1 MVKRTRFGRTPPTPG
16 GLERH
21 DSKVPTLF
29 KDKDNRRP
37 KLAAYKVR
45 GFHKE
50 QKDQRPCQR
59 PRPLRLSIS
68 TARLSEEKFDQ
79 VFPPYCRT
87 STYPP
92 KATPPSSDIPKMD
105 DIEKA
110 TYPEAEDVD
119 LKQPASPVVET
130 SSSRSAT
137 PLSHIFRLALW
148 QPLTFAP
155 GPATSTAGRTGFYGK
170 FLNGLDKINA
180 ASARLEAMLVFSPDS
195 TYLPLSHP
203 LTGPDRRPHFWRALS
218 SPGSE
223 WRLEVSVSSLSYL

>member
-1 MVKRTRFGRTPPTPG
+1 MTNDLANDPARF
-16 GLERH
+16 
-21 DSKVPTLF
+21 
-29 KDKDNRRP
+29 
-37 KLAAYKVR
+37 A
-45 GFHKE
+45 
-50 QKDQRPCQR
+50 C
-59 PRPLRLSIS
+59 SIS
-68 TARLSEEKFDQ
+68 TARLSEEKFDE

-87 STYPP
+87 STYPL

-137 PLSHIFRLALW
+137 HIFRLALW

-170 FLNGLDKINA
+170 FLNGLDKVNA
-180 ASARLEAMLVFSPDS
+180 ASARLEAKLVFSPDS
-195 TYLPLSHP
+195 TYLSHCRTHP
-203 LTGPDRRPHFWRALS
+203 QELTDDPTFGAR
-218 SPGSE
+218 
-223 WRLEVSVSSLSYL
+223 SLHQGRNGDSRYR